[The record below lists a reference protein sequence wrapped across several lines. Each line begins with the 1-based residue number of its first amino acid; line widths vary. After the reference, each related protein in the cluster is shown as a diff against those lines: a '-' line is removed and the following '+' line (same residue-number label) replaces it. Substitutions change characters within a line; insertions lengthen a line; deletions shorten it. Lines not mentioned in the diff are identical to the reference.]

1 MTRYLAY
8 TKLFLLLLLLYPVSL
23 TAQDQHF
30 PHVDGDKKRYAVEIE
45 FPQASITGIG
55 MLVKQ
60 GDNVV
65 GAVFNEFGVSVV
77 NFSYLPAK
85 KKIKLLSVMDKMD
98 RWYIR
103 RILKRDLLRLM
114 EVLEASGSSY
124 FNSKYNIK
132 YTFTP
137 LIYDDAIEE

>member
-1 MTRYLAY
+1 M
-8 TKLFLLLLLLYPVSL
+8 
-23 TAQDQHF
+23 
-30 PHVDGDKKRYAVEIE
+30 EIE
-45 FPQASITGIG
+45 FPQVSITGIG
-55 MLVKQ
+55 TLVKQ
-60 GDNVV
+60 GDNVI

-77 NFSYLPAK
+77 SFSYLPAK
-85 KKIKLLSVMDKMD
+85 KKIKLLSVLDKMD
-98 RWYIR
+98 RWYIK

>member
-1 MTRYLAY
+1 
-8 TKLFLLLLLLYPVSL
+8 
-23 TAQDQHF
+23 
-30 PHVDGDKKRYAVEIE
+30 
-45 FPQASITGIG
+45 
-55 MLVKQ
+55 
-60 GDNVV
+60 
-65 GAVFNEFGVSVV
+65 
-77 NFSYLPAK
+77 
-85 KKIKLLSVMDKMD
+85 MDKMD

-137 LIYDDAIEE
+137 LIYDDATEE

>member
-1 MTRYLAY
+1 
-8 TKLFLLLLLLYPVSL
+8 
-23 TAQDQHF
+23 
-30 PHVDGDKKRYAVEIE
+30 
-45 FPQASITGIG
+45 

-98 RWYIR
+98 RWYIK

-114 EVLEASGSSY
+114 KVLEASGSTY

>member
-8 TKLFLLLLLLYPVSL
+8 TNLVLLLLLLHPVSL
-23 TAQDQHF
+23 TAQVQHF

-55 MLVKQ
+55 MLAKK
-60 GDNVV
+60 GDNVA

-77 NFSYLPAK
+77 NFSYQPTK
-85 KKIKLLSVMDKMD
+85 KKIKLLSIMDKMD
-98 RWYIR
+98 RWYIK

-124 FNSKYNIK
+124 FNSKNNIK

>member
-55 MLVKQ
+55 MLAFLSLTFHIYQ
-60 GDNVV
+60 QR
-65 GAVFNEFGVSVV
+65 
-77 NFSYLPAK
+77 K
-85 KKIKLLSVMDKMD
+85 K
-98 RWYIR
+98 
-103 RILKRDLLRLM
+103 
-114 EVLEASGSSY
+114 
-124 FNSKYNIK
+124 
-132 YTFTP
+132 
-137 LIYDDAIEE
+137 